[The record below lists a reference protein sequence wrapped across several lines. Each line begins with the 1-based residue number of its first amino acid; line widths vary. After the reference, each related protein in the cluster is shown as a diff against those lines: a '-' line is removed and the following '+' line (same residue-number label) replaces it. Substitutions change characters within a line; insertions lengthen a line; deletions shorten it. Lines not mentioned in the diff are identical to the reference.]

1 MADNTLFETVR
12 ATEGV
17 SSYDAACRRILSE
30 REILARLMKECIPE
44 YRDCDVDEIATS
56 YILDDP
62 LVGAVPVGPVA
73 PRVSGGRTTDAVV
86 GEGTVTYDI
95 RFTAKVPGSDAEPIG
110 LVVNVEAQGRTSL
123 PYPLINRAQY
133 YCARL
138 LSSQYGEVFAHSRYG
153 DLRKV
158 YSIWVCLRPPKGQEN
173 TISRYAFAR
182 EDVVGALP
190 DDVDVAD
197 LMSVVVVRLGDPGSA
212 GYSNVLGLLGTLLS
226 KQVPRG
232 EKYRVLQDEYGIAVT
247 DELKDEVAMMGTIGE
262 LVFEEAREE
271 GLAAGREEGRAEGLA
286 AGREEGRTA
295 GRAEGLAAGREEG
308 RAEGLAAG
316 RAEGHE
322 EGRLEAQA
330 EAVRALAKSL
340 GLSPSR
346 AMDAMGVSLA
356 DRAALE
362 QRLGKG

>member
-1 MADNTLFETVR
+1 
-12 ATEGV
+12 
-17 SSYDAACRRILSE
+17 
-30 REILARLMKECIPE
+30 
-44 YRDCDVDEIATS
+44 
-56 YILDDP
+56 
-62 LVGAVPVGPVA
+62 
-73 PRVSGGRTTDAVV
+73 
-86 GEGTVTYDI
+86 
-95 RFTAKVPGSDAEPIG
+95 
-110 LVVNVEAQGRTSL
+110 
-123 PYPLINRAQY
+123 
-133 YCARL
+133 
-138 LSSQYGEVFAHSRYG
+138 
-153 DLRKV
+153 
-158 YSIWVCLRPPKGQEN
+158 
-173 TISRYAFAR
+173 
-182 EDVVGALP
+182 
-190 DDVDVAD
+190 
-197 LMSVVVVRLGDPGSA
+197 LGDPGSA